1 MSDGC
6 DKTGIDKWSRF
17 WLDRSEFER
26 DAHINLVQVE
36 RKRRCAA
43 AAAEQVEVAL
53 DLRGAVDK
61 FIKDCCGPIVAA
73 KVRALCLLHAPTA
86 CVSQVILALNK
97 TCDLEHF
104 NIVMMSQA
112 GFIFSRDKYRIALVR
127 VLACACL
134 CLLVRDPRCVCCRH
148 TSGIDTIP
156 HSHHTR
162 TLSAILSGNMY

>member
-36 RKRRCAA
+36 RKRRRAA

-53 DLRGAVDK
+53 DNRGAVNK
-61 FIKDCCGPIVAA
+61 FIQDCCGPIVAA

-86 CVSQVILALNK
+86 CVSQVILALSK

-104 NIVMMSQA
+104 NVVMMSQV
-112 GFIFSRDKYRIALVR
+112 GFTFSRNKYTMALV
-127 VLACACL
+127 LLLPCACL
-134 CLLVRDPRCVCCRH
+134 CLLVRDPPCVCCRH
-148 TSGIDTIP
+148 TSRIDTIP
-156 HSHHTR
+156 GSTHMR
-162 TLSAILSGNMY
+162 TLSDIL